1 MQKYSKQDEKSI
13 KQFLESMYEKH
24 QQIRGSGLAGGN
36 GFTDFMHGFLT
47 PMKQFGSLLNI
58 VPGLGTAVTLGA
70 SGLDKLIPG
79 HQYETVGDAL
89 SGKHI
94 QGTGTGGGGK
104 VGRPRKLKV
113 EVSMIPVKRRGRPR
127 KA

>member
-1 MQKYSKQDEKSI
+1 MQKYSKQDEKLV
-13 KQFLESMYEKH
+13 KQFIESMYEKH

-94 QGTGTGGGGK
+94 QGTGTGGSK